1 MFAIC
6 PYQEIVIF
14 FIESLFY
21 ELFTFH
27 VDSLSIGNALSHLVF
42 GQALIYSVIGLAH
55 TANNESV
62 FSDEKVGLL
71 LGRIDGLALQERRR
85 NID

>member
-1 MFAIC
+1 MLIKINSFLLSGI
-6 PYQEIVIF
+6 
-14 FIESLFY
+14 
-21 ELFTFH
+21 TFDI
-27 VDSLSIGNALSHLVF
+27 DSLSIGNAQSHLVF
-42 GQALIYSVIGLAH
+42 GRALIYSVIGLAH

-71 LGRIDGLALQERRR
+71 LGRIDGLALQGSR